1 MGLSAD
7 DIVYNADRD
16 NFFGFGAGTEEDYTE
31 TKDGK
36 EIVLEQPKKARYI
49 YVINNG
55 SSLYSEGGHFV
66 EIQAWA
72 KEEEQPE
79 GLVWEDVPALSGSI
93 TYDDGWTMRS
103 QEQIALSYKKGAKAS
118 LTFYGTGIRWIGQK
132 DINFGTAIVTLD
144 GETTEVNTNGSA
156 LWGIT
161 HFEKTGLTEGVH
173 TISIEPKDEGVFD
186 VSGCVDVEKFVVQY
200 DTSKQIAPSAI
211 SLKASKEVIYTEEN
225 LQLTTTLAPYE
236 ETRVTGNTVYV
247 AKHLVETLEDMK
259 VFQYVCEHTTFQEK
273 IREFIEEDKRI
284 GDMGIASVDGGFSP
298 VQQLLQYIAGVENTV
313 YLTMDYPDEMEELM
327 AVMHEKNK
335 RLYQTIF
342 QYPCDFV
349 FAYEDTSTTVMS
361 RTMFE
366 DSSLP
371 AINDYADLVHAQ
383 GKVFITHMCGKLT
396 GFKDLIAKGRQD
408 GIDSVCPPE
417 TGDLYPWDARKAWG
431 AKRVIG
437 GIDPPSLVLQNRESI
452 LKYVREIVEKVEDK
466 RGFILST
473 GDAVPDDKRLFPADA
488 GQHLPQKHR
497 QDHPAGR
504 AEVRGVLP
512 VSAKIPLWG
521 KAVVRDRLRG
531 RRIAGILYPQAG
543 HPGAGGERGG
553 ARAGKSET
561 SRHGD
566 RGYFSRGNGDLRAG
580 DRRRQRI

>member
-1 MGLSAD
+1 MAFSEMTGRERVMAALRSQEVDRLPWAPLID
-7 DIVYNADRD
+7 DYFISSLPAQGKNFDFIEACRYIGNDVIKRHVAEPELVYHHVNHR
-16 NFFGFGAGTEEDYTE
+16 FE
-31 TKDGK
+31 TKDGATR
-36 EIVLEQPKKARYI
+36 EYFETPV
-49 YVINNG
+49 
-55 SSLYSEGGHFV
+55 
-66 EIQAWA
+66 
-72 KEEEQPE
+72 
-79 GLVWEDVPALSGSI
+79 
-93 TYDDGWTMRS
+93 
-103 QEQIALSYKKGAKAS
+103 
-118 LTFYGTGIRWIGQK
+118 GTI
-132 DINFGTAIVTLD
+132 
-144 GETTEVNTNGSA
+144 
-156 LWGIT
+156 
-161 HFEKTGLTEGVH
+161 
-173 TISIEPKDEGVFD
+173 
-186 VSGCVDVEKFVVQY
+186 
-200 DTSKQIAPSAI
+200 
-211 SLKASKEVIYTEEN
+211 
-225 LQLTTTLAPYE
+225 YE

-437 GIDPPSLVLQNRESI
+437 GIDPPSLVLQDRESI

-473 GDAVPDDKRLFPADA
+473 GDAVPHGTPIDTLKAITELVRGMGADA
-488 GQHLPQKHR
+488 LK
-497 QDHPAGR
+497 
-504 AEVRGVLP
+504 
-512 VSAKIPLWG
+512 
-521 KAVVRDRLRG
+521 
-531 RRIAGILYPQAG
+531 
-543 HPGAGGERGG
+543 
-553 ARAGKSET
+553 
-561 SRHGD
+561 
-566 RGYFSRGNGDLRAG
+566 
-580 DRRRQRI
+580 